1 MPIYTAP
8 VEDMMFLFDKL
19 RNNKNYNEIEKYKEV
34 NSELVKNILDEAAK
48 INQNIILPLAKSGD
62 ENPTILENGV
72 VRTPPGYKEAY
83 AKYIEDGW
91 TSLSCDPKYGGQ
103 GMPKTVSAFFDE
115 MLSSA
120 SLSFKLYSELSIGAY
135 NCIHHHAKEE
145 IKDKYL
151 PKMVEGKWSGTMC
164 LTEPVCGTDLGLLKT
179 KAVEQS
185 DGTFKISGQKIF
197 ITSGDHDLT
206 ENIIHLVIA
215 RATDSPKGTKGISL
229 FLVPKFKVNEDGS
242 IGSKNGIST
251 GSIESKMGVKGSAT
265 CVLNFDDA
273 VGYMIGPKN
282 KGLNAMFTMMN
293 LERIVVGIQG
303 LGISEI
309 AYQNSL
315 AYAKERKQG
324 KSHKSQS
331 DEIINK
337 IQKTIKKFLPFDN
350 DKADF
355 IIEHADIRKTL
366 LNMKSIIEGERALC
380 FWLSQQTEVSLN
392 HKDEKVRQEASDF
405 VSLMTPVVKTMF
417 TDMGMEITS
426 DAMQIHG
433 GYGYTIDQGIEQL
446 YRDNR
451 ITPIYEGT
459 NSIQA
464 IDLVFRKLVNKN
476 GDIID
481 KYLDMI
487 KSDCNIGD
495 EKIKPYG
502 EDFNIHIEILSNF
515 TSWIKEKIQ
524 NSKDDASAACN
535 DYLKA
540 LGFVSI
546 AHAWIKVL
554 EVSFKDYDN
563 NKDFYEDK
571 IQTAKF
577 YFKRVLPRVEN
588 HFKSATTG
596 SDYIMNFKFK

>member
-145 IKDKYL
+145 IKNKYL
-151 PKMVEGKWSGTMC
+151 PKIVEGKWSGTMC

-273 VGYMIGPKN
+273 LGYMIGLKN

-315 AYAKERKQG
+315 SYAKERKQG
-324 KSHKSQS
+324 KTNNSKST
-331 DEIINK
+331 NG
-337 IQKTIKKFLPFDN
+337 
-350 DKADF
+350 ADY
-355 IIEHADIRKTL
+355 IIEHADIKKSL

-426 DAMQIHG
+426 DAMQVHG
-433 GYGYTIDQGIEQL
+433 GYGYTKDQGIEQL

-481 KYLDMI
+481 RYLDMI
-487 KSDCNIGD
+487 KSDCKIGD
-495 EKIKPYG
+495 ENIKPFV
-502 EDFNIHIEILSNF
+502 EDFNIYIEILSNF
-515 TSWIKEKIQ
+515 TSWIKEKIE
-524 NSKDDASAACN
+524 NSKDEASASCN

-577 YFKRVLPRVEN
+577 YFRRVLPRVEN
-588 HFKSATTG
+588 HFKTATTG
-596 SDYIMNFKFK
+596 SDYIMNFNFK

>member
-1 MPIYTAP
+1 MPNYTAP

-34 NSELVKNILDEAAK
+34 NSELVKDILVEAAK
-48 INQNIILPLAKSGD
+48 INENLILPLAKSGD

-83 AKYIEDGW
+83 KKYIDDGW

-103 GMPKTVSAFFDE
+103 GMPKTVSGFFDE

-135 NCIHHHAKEE
+135 NCIKHHATDEL
-145 IKDKYL
+145 KDKYL
-151 PKMVEGKWSGTMC
+151 PKIVEGKWSGTMC

-179 KAVEQS
+179 KALEQS
-185 DGTFKISGQKIF
+185 DGTYKISGQKIF

-215 RATDSPKGTKGISL
+215 RASDSPAGTKGISL

-242 IGSKNGIST
+242 IGQRNGIST
-251 GSIESKMGVKGSAT
+251 GSIESKMGIKGSAT
-265 CVLNFDDA
+265 CVLNFDEA
-273 VGYMIGPKN
+273 IGYMIGPKN
-282 KGLNAMFTMMN
+282 KGLSSMFTMMN

-315 AYAKERKQG
+315 SYAKERKQG
-324 KSHKSQS
+324 KTNYSKS
-331 DEIINK
+331 ENG
-337 IQKTIKKFLPFDN
+337 
-350 DKADF
+350 ADY
-355 IIEHADIRKTL
+355 IIEHADIRKSL

-392 HKDEKVRQEASDF
+392 HPNNEIRQEASDL
-405 VSLMTPVVKTMF
+405 VSLMTPVVKSMF

-433 GYGYTIDQGIEQL
+433 GYGYTKDQGIEQL

-459 NSIQA
+459 NSVQA
-464 IDLVFRKLVNKN
+464 ADLVFRKLSNKN
-476 GDIID
+476 GNIIN
-481 KYLDMI
+481 KYLDLV
-487 KSDCNIGD
+487 KAECNIDIDG
-495 EKIKPYG
+495 IKPFVDDLNKYL
-502 EDFNIHIEILSNF
+502 ETLKIF
-515 TSWIKEKIQ
+515 TSWIEIGMKDK
-524 NSKDDASAACN
+524 KDDVSAACN
-535 DYLKA
+535 DYLKI
-540 LGFVSI
+540 LGLVAT

-554 EVSFKDYDN
+554 EVSFQDYEN

-571 IQTAKF
+571 IQTAHF
-577 YFKRVLPRVEN
+577 YFKRVLPRIDS
-588 HFKSATTG
+588 HFKAATTG
-596 SDYIMNFKFK
+596 SDYIMNFKFN

>member
-19 RNNKNYNEIEKYKEV
+19 RNNKNYNEIEKYKEI

-62 ENPTILENGV
+62 ENPTVLENGV

-103 GMPKTVSAFFDE
+103 GMPKTVSGFFDE

-145 IKDKYL
+145 IKNKYL

-215 RATDSPKGTKGISL
+215 RTTDSPKGTKGISL

-242 IGSKNGIST
+242 LGSKNGIST
-251 GSIESKMGVKGSAT
+251 GSVESKMGVKGSAT

-309 AYQNSL
+309 AYQNSVS
-315 AYAKERKQG
+315 YAKERKQG
-324 KSHKSQS
+324 KTNNSKST
-331 DEIINK
+331 NG
-337 IQKTIKKFLPFDN
+337 
-350 DKADF
+350 ADH
-355 IIEHADIRKTL
+355 IIEHVDIRKSL

-392 HKDEKVRQEASDF
+392 HKDEKARQEASDF

-426 DAMQIHG
+426 DAMQVHG
-433 GYGYTIDQGIEQL
+433 GYGYTKDQGIEQF

-464 IDLVFRKLVNKN
+464 VDLVFRKLVNEN
-476 GDIID
+476 GNIINR
-481 KYLDMI
+481 YLDMI
-487 KSDCNIGD
+487 KNDVSITD
-495 EKIKPYG
+495 EKIKPFV
-502 EDFNIHIEILSNF
+502 EDFNTHIKILSNF

-563 NKDFYEDK
+563 NKNFYEDK

-588 HFKSATTG
+588 HFKTATSG
-596 SDYIMNFKFK
+596 SDYIMNFNFK

>member
-1 MPIYTAP
+1 MPNYTAP

-19 RNNKNYNEIEKYKEV
+19 RNNKNYNDLEKYKEV
-34 NSELVKNILDEAAK
+34 NSELVKDILEEAAK
-48 INQNIILPLAKSGD
+48 INQNLILPLAKSGD
-62 ENPTILENGV
+62 ENPTVLENGV

-83 AKYIEDGW
+83 SKYIEDGW

-135 NCIHHHAKEE
+135 NCISHHATDE
-145 IKDKYL
+145 IKEKYL

-179 KAVEQS
+179 KAIEQS
-185 DGTFKISGQKIF
+185 DGTFKLSGQKIF
-197 ITSGDHDLT
+197 ITSGDQDLT

-215 RATDSPKGTKGISL
+215 RAADSPAGTKGISL
-229 FLVPKFKVNEDGS
+229 FLVPKFLVNEDGS
-242 IGSKNGIST
+242 IGARNGVST
-251 GSIESKMGVKGSAT
+251 GSIESKMGIKGSAT

-273 VGYMIGPKN
+273 TGYMIGLKN

-315 AYAKERKQG
+315 SYAKERKQG
-324 KSHKSQS
+324 KTNNTKST
-331 DEIINK
+331 NG
-337 IQKTIKKFLPFDN
+337 
-350 DKADF
+350 ADF
-355 IIEHADIRKTL
+355 IIEHADIRKSL

-380 FWLSQQTEVSLN
+380 FWLSQQTEVSLY
-392 HKDEKVRQEASDF
+392 HPDEKIKQEASDL

-417 TDMGMEITS
+417 SDMGMEITS
-426 DAMQIHG
+426 EAMQVHG
-433 GYGYTIDQGIEQL
+433 GYGYTKDQGIEQL

-464 IDLVFRKLVNKN
+464 ADLVFRKLVNKN

-481 KYLDMI
+481 KYLELI
-487 KSDCNIGD
+487 KNDCRTEN
-495 EKIKPYG
+495 EKLKPFIK
-502 EDFNIHIEILSNF
+502 ELKTHLEILSTF
-515 TSWIKEKIQ
+515 TDWIKEKVQ

-554 EVSFKDYDN
+554 EVSFKDYEQ

-571 IQTAKF
+571 IQTANF
-577 YFKRVLPRVEN
+577 YFKRVLPRAES
-588 HFKSATTG
+588 HFKTATSG
-596 SDYIMNFKFK
+596 SDYIMNFKFS

>member
-1 MPIYTAP
+1 MPTYIAP
-8 VEDMMFLFDKL
+8 VEDMMFLFEKL
-19 RNNKNYNEIEKYKEV
+19 RNNKNYNELEKYKDV
-34 NSELVKNILDEAAK
+34 NIELVKDILDEAAK
-48 INQNIILPLAKSGD
+48 INQNIILPLAKAGD
-62 ENPTILENGV
+62 ENPTVLENGV

-83 AKYIEDGW
+83 KKFIEDGW

-135 NCIHHHAKEE
+135 NCISHHATDS
-145 IKDKYL
+145 IKKKFL

-179 KAVEQS
+179 KAEEQP
-185 DGTFKISGQKIF
+185 DGTFKLSGQKIF

-215 RATDSPKGTKGISL
+215 RVKNSPQGTKGISL
-229 FLVPKFKVNEDGS
+229 FLVPKYKVNEEGM
-242 IGSKNGIST
+242 IGPRNGVST
-251 GSIESKMGVKGSAT
+251 GSIESKMGIKGSAT
-265 CVLNFDDA
+265 CVLNFDGA

-282 KGLNAMFTMMN
+282 KGLSSMFTMMN

-315 AYAKERKQG
+315 SYAKERKQG
-324 KSHKSQS
+324 KANNSKSS
-331 DEIINK
+331 NG
-337 IQKTIKKFLPFDN
+337 
-350 DKADF
+350 ADF
-355 IIEHADIRKTL
+355 IIEHADVRKSL

-392 HKDEKVRQEASDF
+392 HPVEKVRQEASDF

-426 DAMQIHG
+426 EAMQIYG
-433 GYGYTIDQGIEQL
+433 GYGYTKDQGIEQL

-464 IDLVFRKLVNKN
+464 ADLVFRKLVNKN
-476 GDIID
+476 GDVIN
-481 KYLDMI
+481 KYLDMM
-487 KSDCNIGD
+487 KNDCNTEN
-495 EKIKPYG
+495 EKIKPFAKNLN
-502 EDFNIHIEILSNF
+502 DHIETLSNF
-515 TSWIKEKIQ
+515 TDWIKEKIQ

-546 AHAWIKVL
+546 AHAWIEVL

-563 NKDFYEDK
+563 NKNFYEDK
-571 IQTAKF
+571 IQTANF
-577 YFKRVLPRVEN
+577 YFNRVLPRADS
-588 HFKSATTG
+588 HFKTATTG
-596 SDYIMNFKFK
+596 SDYIMNFKFN

>member
-1 MPIYTAP
+1 MPTYNAP
-8 VEDMMFLFDKL
+8 IEDMMFLYEKL

-34 NSELVKNILDEAAK
+34 TPDLVKNILQEAAK

-83 AKYIEDGW
+83 KKFIEDGW

-115 MLSSA
+115 MISA
-120 SLSFKLYSELSIGAY
+120 SSLSFKLYSELSIGAY
-135 NCIHHHAKEE
+135 NCINHHGSEE
-145 IKDKYL
+145 IKNKFL

-179 KAVEQS
+179 KAIEQK

-215 RATDSPKGTKGISL
+215 RASDSPSGTKGISL
-229 FLVPKFKVNEDGS
+229 FLVPKFIVNDDKS
-242 IGSKNGIST
+242 IGFRNGVST
-251 GSIESKMGVKGSAT
+251 GSIESKMGIKGSAT
-265 CVLNFDDA
+265 CVLNFDSA

-282 KGLNAMFTMMN
+282 KGLNSMFTMMN

-315 AYAKERKQG
+315 NYSKERKQG
-324 KSHKSQS
+324 KSNNSKS
-331 DEIINK
+331 
-337 IQKTIKKFLPFDN
+337 N
-350 DKADF
+350 DSADL
-355 IIEHADIRKTL
+355 IIEHADIRKSL

-380 FWLSQQTEVSLN
+380 FWLSQQTEVSLY
-392 HKDEKVRQEASDF
+392 HKDAIIRKEASDL
-405 VSLMTPVVKTMF
+405 VSLMTPVVKSFF

-426 DAMQIHG
+426 DAMQIYG
-433 GYGYTIDQGIEQL
+433 GYGYTKDQGIEQL

-451 ITPIYEGT
+451 ITPIYEGI

-476 GDIID
+476 GDIIK
-481 KYLDMI
+481 KYINLI
-487 KSDCNIGD
+487 KKDLKINE
-495 EKIKPYG
+495 EKIKP
-502 EDFNIHIEILSNF
+502 FIKKLNKNIEVLTKFSD
-515 TSWIKEKIQ
+515 WIKEKMK
-524 NSKDDASAACN
+524 NSKDDASAAAN
-535 DYLKA
+535 DYLKV
-540 LGFVSI
+540 LGLVAT
-546 AHAWIKVL
+546 AHAWINVL
-554 EVSFKDYDN
+554 EVSYKDYEN
-563 NKDFYEDK
+563 NKKFYEEK
-571 IQTAKF
+571 IQTANF
-577 YFKRVLPRVEN
+577 FFNRVLPKVE
-588 HFKSATTG
+588 SYYLTATSG
-596 SDYIMNFKFK
+596 SKYIMDFKFN

>member
-1 MPIYTAP
+1 MPNYTAP
-8 VEDMMFLFDKL
+8 VEDMMFLFEKL

-34 NSELVKNILDEAAK
+34 NSELVKDILVEAAK
-48 INQNIILPLAKSGD
+48 INENLILPLAKLGD
-62 ENPTILENGV
+62 ENPTVLENGV

-83 AKYIEDGW
+83 SKYIEDGW

-135 NCIHHHAKEE
+135 NCISHHATEE

-185 DGTFKISGQKIF
+185 DGSFKLSGQKIF

-215 RATDSPKGTKGISL
+215 RAADSPAGTKGISL
-229 FLVPKFKVNEDGS
+229 FLVPKFIVNEDGS
-242 IGSKNGIST
+242 VGARNGIST
-251 GSIESKMGVKGSAT
+251 GSIESKMGIKGSAT

-273 VGYMIGPKN
+273 VGYMIGSKN

-315 AYAKERKQG
+315 SYAKERKQG
-324 KSHKSQS
+324 KTNNTKST
-331 DEIINK
+331 NG
-337 IQKTIKKFLPFDN
+337 
-350 DKADF
+350 ADF
-355 IIEHADIRKTL
+355 IIEHADIKKSL

-392 HKDEKVRQEASDF
+392 HPDEKVKQEASDL

-426 DAMQIHG
+426 EAMQVHG
-433 GYGYTIDQGIEQL
+433 GYGYTKDQGIEQL

-459 NSIQA
+459 NSVQA
-464 IDLVFRKLVNKN
+464 ADLVFRKLVNKN

-481 KYLDMI
+481 RYLELI
-487 KSDCNIGD
+487 KNDCNTDNKKLKPFTD
-495 EKIKPYG
+495 ELEIHLKIL
-502 EDFNIHIEILSNF
+502 FNFS
-515 TSWIKEKIQ
+515 SWIKEKIQ

-540 LGFVSI
+540 LGFVAI

-554 EVSFKDYDN
+554 EVSFKDYDQ
-563 NKDFYEDK
+563 NKNFYEDK
-571 IQTAKF
+571 IQTANF
-577 YFKRVLPRVEN
+577 YFKRVLPRAES
-588 HFKSATTG
+588 HFKTATTG
-596 SDYIMNFKFK
+596 SDYIMNFKFN

>member
-1 MPIYTAP
+1 MPNYIAP

-48 INQNIILPLAKSGD
+48 LNQNIILPLAKIGD
-62 ENPTILENGV
+62 ENPTVLENGV
-72 VRTPPGYKEAY
+72 VRTPPGYREAY
-83 AKYIEDGW
+83 TKFIEDGW

-135 NCIHHHAKEE
+135 NCINHHASEE
-145 IKDKYL
+145 IKNKYL
-151 PKMVEGKWSGTMC
+151 PKIVEGKWSGTMC

-179 KAVEQS
+179 KAEEQS
-185 DGTFKISGQKIF
+185 NGSYKINGQKIF

-229 FLVPKFKVNEDGS
+229 FLVPKFRVNEDGS
-242 IGSKNGIST
+242 LGPRNGIST
-251 GSIESKMGVKGSAT
+251 GSIESKMGIKGSAT

-273 VGYMIGPKN
+273 EGYMIGPKN
-282 KGLNAMFTMMN
+282 KGLNSMFTMMN

-303 LGISEI
+303 LGISET

-315 AYAKERKQG
+315 SYAKERKQG
-324 KSHKSQS
+324 KSNNSKST
-331 DEIINK
+331 NG
-337 IQKTIKKFLPFDN
+337 
-350 DKADF
+350 ADY
-355 IIEHADIRKTL
+355 IIEHADIRKSL

-380 FWLSQQTEVSLN
+380 FWLSQQTEVSLYHN
-392 HKDEKVRQEASDF
+392 DEKIKKEASDF

-417 TDMGMEITS
+417 TDLGMEITS
-426 DAMQIHG
+426 DAMQVHG
-433 GYGYTIDQGIEQL
+433 GYGYTKDQGIEQL

-459 NSIQA
+459 NSVQA
-464 IDLVFRKLVNKN
+464 IDLVFRKLINKN
-476 GDIID
+476 DDVID
-481 KYLDMI
+481 KYINMLKKDI
-487 KSDCNIGD
+487 NI
-495 EKIKPYG
+495 ENQKLKPFID
-502 EDFNIHIEILSNF
+502 DFNNNLEILKTF
-515 TSWIKEKIQ
+515 TDWIKDKLQ
-524 NSKDDASAACN
+524 NSKDDASASCN
-535 DYLKA
+535 DYLKT

-546 AHAWIKVL
+546 AHSWIKVL
-554 EVSFKDYDN
+554 EVCFKEYDN

-577 YFKRVLPRVEN
+577 YFKRVLPRAES
-588 HFKSATTG
+588 HFKTAISG
-596 SDYIMNFKFK
+596 SDYIMNFKFN

>member
-1 MPIYTAP
+1 
-8 VEDMMFLFDKL
+8 
-19 RNNKNYNEIEKYKEV
+19 
-34 NSELVKNILDEAAK
+34 
-48 INQNIILPLAKSGD
+48 
-62 ENPTILENGV
+62 
-72 VRTPPGYKEAY
+72 
-83 AKYIEDGW
+83 
-91 TSLSCDPKYGGQ
+91 
-103 GMPKTVSAFFDE
+103 
-115 MLSSA
+115 
-120 SLSFKLYSELSIGAY
+120 
-135 NCIHHHAKEE
+135 
-145 IKDKYL
+145 
-151 PKMVEGKWSGTMC
+151 MC

-215 RATDSPKGTKGISL
+215 RAIDSPKGTKGISL

-273 VGYMIGPKN
+273 LGYMIGSKN
-282 KGLNAMFTMMN
+282 RGLNAMFTMMN

-315 AYAKERKQG
+315 SYAKERKQG
-324 KSHKSQS
+324 KTNNSKST
-331 DEIINK
+331 NG
-337 IQKTIKKFLPFDN
+337 
-350 DKADF
+350 ADY
-355 IIEHADIRKTL
+355 IIEHADIKKSL

-426 DAMQIHG
+426 DAMQVHG
-433 GYGYTIDQGIEQL
+433 GYGYTKDQGIEQL

-481 KYLDMI
+481 RYLDMI
-487 KSDCNIGD
+487 KSDCKIGD
-495 EKIKPYG
+495 ENIKPFVQ
-502 EDFNIHIEILSNF
+502 DFNIYIEILSNF
-515 TSWIKEKIQ
+515 TSWIKEKIE
-524 NSKDDASAACN
+524 NSKDEASASCN

-577 YFKRVLPRVEN
+577 YFRRVLPRVEN
-588 HFKSATTG
+588 HFKTATTG
-596 SDYIMNFKFK
+596 SDYIMNFNFK

>member
-1 MPIYTAP
+1 MPNYTAP

-19 RNNKNYNEIEKYKEV
+19 RNNKNYNDLEKYKEV
-34 NSELVKNILDEAAK
+34 NSELVKDILEEAAK
-48 INQNIILPLAKSGD
+48 INQNLILPLAKSGD
-62 ENPTILENGV
+62 ENPTVLENGV

-83 AKYIEDGW
+83 SKYIEDGW

-135 NCIHHHAKEE
+135 NCISHHATDE
-145 IKDKYL
+145 IKEKYL

-179 KAVEQS
+179 KAIEQS
-185 DGTFKISGQKIF
+185 DGTFKLSGQKIF
-197 ITSGDHDLT
+197 ITSGDQDLT

-215 RATDSPKGTKGISL
+215 RAADSPAGTKGISL
-229 FLVPKFKVNEDGS
+229 FLVPKFLVNEDGS
-242 IGSKNGIST
+242 IGARNGVST
-251 GSIESKMGVKGSAT
+251 GSIESKMGIKGSAT

-273 VGYMIGPKN
+273 TGYMIGLKN

-315 AYAKERKQG
+315 SYAKERKQG
-324 KSHKSQS
+324 KTNNTKST
-331 DEIINK
+331 NG
-337 IQKTIKKFLPFDN
+337 
-350 DKADF
+350 ADF
-355 IIEHADIRKTL
+355 IIEHADIRKSL

-380 FWLSQQTEVSLN
+380 FWLSQQTEVSLY
-392 HKDEKVRQEASDF
+392 HPDEKIKQEASDL

-417 TDMGMEITS
+417 SDMGMEITS
-426 DAMQIHG
+426 EAMQVHG
-433 GYGYTIDQGIEQL
+433 GYGYTKDQGIEQL

-464 IDLVFRKLVNKN
+464 ADLVFRKLVNKN

-481 KYLDMI
+481 KYLELI
-487 KSDCNIGD
+487 KNDCSTEN
-495 EKIKPYG
+495 EKLKPFIK
-502 EDFNIHIEILSNF
+502 ELKTHLEILSTF
-515 TSWIKEKIQ
+515 TDWIKEKVQ

-546 AHAWIKVL
+546 AHSWIKVL
-554 EVSFKDYDN
+554 EVSFKDYEQ

-571 IQTAKF
+571 IQTANF
-577 YFKRVLPRVEN
+577 YFKRVLPRAES
-588 HFKSATTG
+588 HFKTATSG
-596 SDYIMNFKFK
+596 SDYIMNFKFS

>member
-1 MPIYTAP
+1 MPNYTAP
-8 VEDMMFLFDKL
+8 VDDMMFLFDKL
-19 RNNKNYNEIEKYKEV
+19 RNNKNYNEIKKYKEV
-34 NSELVKNILDEAAK
+34 NSELVKDILVEAAK
-48 INQNIILPLAKSGD
+48 INENLILPLAKSGD
-62 ENPTILENGV
+62 ENPTVLENGV

-83 AKYIEDGW
+83 TKYIEDGW

-135 NCIHHHAKEE
+135 NCIKHHATDV

-151 PKMVEGKWSGTMC
+151 PKIVEGKWSGTMC

-179 KAVEQS
+179 KAEEQP
-185 DGTFKISGQKIF
+185 DGTYKISGQKIF
-197 ITSGDHDLT
+197 ITSGDQDLT

-215 RATDSPKGTKGISL
+215 RATDSPAGTKGISL
-229 FLVPKFKVNEDGS
+229 FLVPKFIVNEDSS
-242 IGSKNGIST
+242 IGSRNGVST
-251 GSIESKMGVKGSAT
+251 GSIESKMGIKGSAT
-265 CVLNFDDA
+265 CVLNFDGA
-273 VGYMIGPKN
+273 TGYMIGPKN
-282 KGLNAMFTMMN
+282 KGLSSMFTMMN

-315 AYAKERKQG
+315 SYAQERKQG
-324 KSHKSQS
+324 KTNYSKS
-331 DEIINK
+331 ENG
-337 IQKTIKKFLPFDN
+337 
-350 DKADF
+350 ADY
-355 IIEHADIRKTL
+355 IIEHADIRKSL

-380 FWLSQQTEVSLN
+380 FWLSQQTEVSLY
-392 HKDEKVRQEASDF
+392 HPDEKVKQEASDL

-426 DAMQIHG
+426 EAMQIHG
-433 GYGYTIDQGIEQL
+433 GYGYTKDQGIEQL

-459 NSIQA
+459 NSVQA
-464 IDLVFRKLVNKN
+464 ADLVFRKLVNKN
-476 GDIID
+476 GDIIN
-481 KYLDMI
+481 KYLELI
-487 KSDCNIGD
+487 KNDCNTEN
-495 EKIKPYG
+495 EKLKPFIK
-502 EDFNIHIEILSNF
+502 ELKANLEILSSF
-515 TSWIKEKIQ
+515 TTWIKEKIQ

-540 LGFVSI
+540 LGFVAI

-554 EVSFKDYDN
+554 EVSFKDYEN
-563 NKDFYEDK
+563 NKIFYEDK
-571 IQTAKF
+571 IQTANF
-577 YFKRVLPRVEN
+577 YFKRVLPRAEN
-588 HFKSATTG
+588 HFKTATTG
-596 SDYIMNFKFK
+596 SDYIMNFKFN